1 MKSIINQLR
10 KNLRYEV
17 KSNFQ
22 QQRIYSELYVQVFI
36 KLHRQVHDH
45 LAGQIKNNLF
55 HQSNSNLK
63 L

>member
-36 KLHRQVHDH
+36 KLHRQVYDH
-45 LAGQIKNNLF
+45 LAGQIKNNLS